1 MNDERFTGLREK
13 LDNQDW
19 PAFYMFK
26 FIAPVAKEAELL
38 LLFGNHTIEKKFSAN
53 GNYVSITSTY
63 FMESANEIIEVYKKA
78 AEIEGIIS
86 L

>member
-1 MNDERFTGLREK
+1 MEDKRFTGLREK
-13 LDNQDW
+13 LNNLEW

-26 FIAPVAKEAELL
+26 FIAPVTKEAELL
-38 LLFGNHTIEKKFSAN
+38 QLFSKHTVEKKFSSN

-63 FMESANEIIEVYKKA
+63 FMESANEIIEVYKRA
-78 AEIEGIIS
+78 AEIEGIVS

>member
-1 MNDERFTGLREK
+1 MKDERFSGLQEK
-13 LDNQDW
+13 LDNQEW

-26 FIAPVAKEAELL
+26 FIVPIAREADLL
-38 LLFGNHTIEKKFSAN
+38 MLFTNHTIEKKFSSN

-78 AEIEGIIS
+78 AEIEGIVS